1 LLSHFSSSFCVLE
14 QVETSMKF
22 LFLCLALSG
31 GLSAQ
36 EMSFTV
42 ALADRLSTQTNH
54 KGDAVTA
61 RVLQPPQFE
70 GDTVQGH
77 VTEAKS
83 GNKLHGQAV
92 LNFNFESLIHGGQTV
107 PVSCEIASIENSK
120 GQANVDE
127 EGRVIR
133 KSSNVGKAVGGAG
146 LGGLIGGIAGGGK
159 GAAIGAAAGGVA
171 AIVLIEVAAQG
182 PQVDFAPGA
191 HFELL
196 VKARGGPGL
205 SSLKPNRT
213 ITAAPAPRPAASA
226 PQAAPAPVAAS
237 SPAAAP
243 PAGNAGGQPNLA
255 AAKIDFIPGEK
266 TIFYDDFSDM
276 GSDEPPPHWKV
287 RGNPVELRKGGGIRE
302 LYASKGVEL
311 TSPNIVVPKNFTFEL
326 ELTGTGETTWRF
338 RNKDGHDVLNLMV
351 RGEPDQHTANTRVE
365 WSGHG
370 QLGSGEVKTTESTNT
385 TPIKFALWVQEGRL
399 RAYLNGQRLVDVN
412 QVDASGITSVYTTLA
427 GYRPNGLRSVRI
439 AESAPDFSTV
449 ISQTGKYV
457 THGINFDTDSDRLKP
472 ESAAVLKAVANGLD
486 KNPNLKL
493 EIDGY
498 TDSTGDAAHNA
509 DLSKRRA
516 EAVKTVL
523 TSQYGVDASR
533 LKSSGFGAEKPMA
546 SNDTPDGRAQNRRV
560 EFVKQ

>member
-1 LLSHFSSSFCVLE
+1 
-14 QVETSMKF
+14 MKF
-22 LFLCLALSG
+22 LFLSLALCG
-31 GLSAQ
+31 GLLAQ

-42 ALADRLSTQTNH
+42 ALANRLSTETNR
-54 KGDAVTA
+54 KGDSVTA
-61 RVLQPPQFE
+61 RVLQPAQFE
-70 GDTVQGH
+70 GDIVAGH
-77 VTEAKS
+77 VTESKS

-92 LNFNFESLIHGGQTV
+92 LNFNFESLIHDGKSI
-107 PVSCEIASIENSK
+107 PVSCTIASIENSK
-120 GQANVDE
+120 GQVNVDE

-159 GAAIGAAAGGVA
+159 GAAIGAAAGGAVSIA
-171 AIVLIEVAAQG
+171 LIEVAAQG
-182 PQVDFAPGA
+182 PQVNFAPGA
-191 HFELL
+191 RFELL
-196 VKARGGPGL
+196 VKSRGGPEL
-205 SSLKPNRT
+205 SSFTPHRT
-213 ITAAPAPRPAASA
+213 VTATPAP
-226 PQAAPAPVAAS
+226 APAPVASAPAAKPAAVAS
-237 SPAAAP
+237 TPAAAE
-243 PAGNAGGQPNLA
+243 NTGGQPNLV

-302 LYASKGVEL
+302 LYAAKGVEL
-311 TSPNIVVPKNFTFEL
+311 TSPNMVVPKNFTFEL
-326 ELTGTGETTWRF
+326 ELTGTGETTWKF
-338 RNKDGHDVLNLMV
+338 RNKDGHDVLYAVV
-351 RGEPDQHTANTRVE
+351 RGEPDQHTANTRLE

-370 QLGSGEVKTTESTNT
+370 ALGSGEVKTTESTNT

-399 RAYLNGQRLVDVN
+399 RAYLNGQRVVDAN
-412 QVDASGITSVYTTLA
+412 QVDASGITYVYTTLA
-427 GYRPNGLRSVRI
+427 GYRPNGVRSVRI

-449 ISQTGKYV
+449 ISSTGKYV
-457 THGINFDTDSDRLKP
+457 THGIHFDTDSDRLKP

-523 TSQYGVDASR
+523 VSQYGVDAAR
-533 LKSSGFGAEKPMA
+533 LTSNGFGAEKPMA